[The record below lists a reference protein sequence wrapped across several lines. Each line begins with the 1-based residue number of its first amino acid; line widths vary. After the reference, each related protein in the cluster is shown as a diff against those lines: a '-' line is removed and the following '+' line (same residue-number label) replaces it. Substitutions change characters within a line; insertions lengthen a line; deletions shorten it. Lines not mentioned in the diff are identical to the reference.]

1 MKFRP
6 WHLAV
11 VFWGALGLLSLGA
24 YETALGI
31 NGSWYDASTSI
42 LVFQTAMAVSTL
54 LLLGLLTIVAMRSP
68 HEPEPRFEATKALH
82 PVADT
87 SPDPVLG
94 KVEDL
99 LADPARGD
107 GREALAAAAAHHAR
121 RQLVKAMAGPVL
133 MCLGFLAIAAAM
145 LPAAPGW
152 LQQHYKLNNALVWI
166 LSYGWPILASY
177 AALSVL
183 LFSSPRHR

>member
-1 MKFRP
+1 
-6 WHLAV
+6 LAV
-11 VFWGALGLLSLGA
+11 VFWGALGLLTLGA
-24 YETALGI
+24 YETTLGI
-31 NGSWYDASTSI
+31 KGSWYDASTSV

-54 LLLGLLTIVAMRSP
+54 LLLGLLTIVAIRSP
-68 HEPEPRFEATKALH
+68 HEPEPRSGPMEALH
-82 PVADT
+82 PVAGT
-87 SPDPVLG
+87 SPGPVLG
-94 KVEDL
+94 NVDDIP
-99 LADPARGD
+99 ADAGGGD
-107 GREALAAAAAHHAR
+107 RPEALAAAAAHHAR
-121 RQLVKAMAGPVL
+121 RQLVKALAGPVL

-183 LFSSPRHR
+183 LFSSSRHQ